1 MKKKKRK
8 AVKQTVSHFRA
19 VQTATEIFSEKS
31 PKDPKRCENFVFPT
45 PLYPP
50 VRYWL
55 YIYIYIYFIDLQL
68 ESTQKHEDSSLKKN
82 QLNLN
87 NIQTYEHPPHFH
99 PSGAGRPCRS
109 ISQLHSVRLPNEQ
122 ACVTAWTTPADVT
135 A

>member
-1 MKKKKRK
+1 MKKKKREGR
-8 AVKQTVSHFRA
+8 QTNSFTLSGRSNSHRNIFGKIAERPQKVWKFR
-19 VQTATEIFSEKS
+19 I
-31 PKDPKRCENFVFPT
+31 PHP
-45 PLYPP
+45 PLSTCSLLA
-50 VRYWL
+50 L
-55 YIYIYIYFIDLQL
+55 YIYIFIDLQL